1 MLKNTFILL
10 LIAFFSLSL
19 TTTTFA
25 FEQDSLTST
34 EGLQFESSPDTTP
47 AVEAVPDDLA
57 FSDAPDTTLSQDSSK
72 LDKAATN
79 IPAGNSETGK
89 KSLWSIFIAGLIGG
103 FAALLMPCIFP
114 MLPLTVSYFTKQS
127 GTRASGISKA
137 LLYGLFIIVI
147 YVALGMIITIAF
159 GSDALNALS
168 TNGIFNF
175 LFFLL
180 LVVFAASFF
189 GAFEITLPSSFV
201 NKMDAKSDKGGLI
214 GLFFMAFSLSLVS
227 FSCTG
232 PIIGTLLVEA
242 ASKGERLGPAIGM
255 LGFSI
260 ALAIPFGLFAMFPSM
275 LKSLPKSGGWLNS
288 VKVVLGFLELALALK
303 FLSNVDLAYHWNWL
317 DREVFLS
324 LWIAIFGLM
333 GLYLIGKIKFSHDS
347 ELKFL
352 SVPRTLLAIIIFSFV
367 VYMVPGLWG
376 APLKSISAFL
386 PPSATQ
392 DFDLSAGVAGTS
404 AHSDGKVKK
413 YAEIFHERGTP
424 KGFDPY
430 YDYDQALETAKELNK
445 PVLID
450 FTGWNCV
457 NCREMEAN
465 VWTDPGVAKL
475 LKEEFVMAE
484 LFVDDKT
491 ELPANEQFVSK
502 YSGKKI
508 KTIGNKN
515 SDFQASTFNSN
526 SQPLYVIVD
535 ASGKVL
541 VPQSGANRNIEQYK
555 AFLQS
560 GIDAFKAKK

>member
-1 MLKNTFILL
+1 
-10 LIAFFSLSL
+10 
-19 TTTTFA
+19 
-25 FEQDSLTST
+25 
-34 EGLQFESSPDTTP
+34 
-47 AVEAVPDDLA
+47 
-57 FSDAPDTTLSQDSSK
+57 
-72 LDKAATN
+72 
-79 IPAGNSETGK
+79 
-89 KSLWSIFIAGLIGG
+89 
-103 FAALLMPCIFP
+103 
-114 MLPLTVSYFTKQS
+114 MLPLTVSFFTKQS
-127 GTRASGISKA
+127 GSRASGISKA

-175 LFFLL
+175 IFFLL

-201 NKMDAKSDKGGLI
+201 NKMDAKSDKGGLV

-324 LWIAIFGLM
+324 LWIAVFGLM

-347 ELKFL
+347 DLKFL
-352 SVPRTLLAIIIFSFV
+352 SVPRTILAIVVFSFV
-367 VYMVPGLWG
+367 IYMIPGLWG

-392 DFDLSAGVAGTS
+392 DFDLSTGVGNSTA
-404 AHSDGKVKK
+404 AHTDGKVKK

-430 YDYDQALETAKELNK
+430 YDYDQALATAKELNK

-457 NCREMEAN
+457 NCRKMEAN
-465 VWTDPGVAKL
+465 VWTDPAVAKL

-484 LFVDDKT
+484 LFGDDKT
-491 ELPANEQFVSK
+491 ELPVNEQIVSA
-502 YSGKKI
+502 YSNKKI

-515 SDFQASTFNSN
+515 SDFQASAFNSN

-535 ASGKVL
+535 PNGQVL
-541 VPQSGANRNIEQYK
+541 VPQSGANYNVEQYK

-560 GIDAFKAKK
+560 GVDAFKKKN